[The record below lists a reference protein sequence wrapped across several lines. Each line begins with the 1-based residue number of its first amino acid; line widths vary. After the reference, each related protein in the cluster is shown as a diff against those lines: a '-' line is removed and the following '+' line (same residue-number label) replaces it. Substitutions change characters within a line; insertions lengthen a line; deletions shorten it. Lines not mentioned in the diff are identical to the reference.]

1 MSEPTNADA
10 GGPIKFMSQVISLDY
25 KVRTSPVASE
35 FGRQMETGVVTGHKC
50 PQCARVY
57 VPPKGFCP
65 ICVVET
71 SAADEVTVADRGI
84 VTSWTVLTP
93 IQYHG
98 QNERNDYALASIL
111 LEGASGTIGQQ
122 RLLDVDLPSI
132 RMGMHV
138 AAVWAPEGERRSGD
152 DRGWGFGSAIEG
164 FRPTGEPDAGP
175 EVYEEHQL

>member
-1 MSEPTNADA
+1 MSEDV
-10 GGPIKFMSQVISLDY
+10 KFMQQVISLDY
-25 KVRTSPVASE
+25 KVRTSPVARE
-35 FGRQMETGVVTGHKC
+35 FARTMDEGTITGHKC

-71 SAADEVTVADRGI
+71 SAADEVTVADRGL

-98 QNERNDYALASIL
+98 QKERNDYALASVL
-111 LEGASGTIGQQ
+111 LDGASGTIGQQ
-122 RLLDVDLPSI
+122 RLLDVELPAI
-132 RMGMHV
+132 RMGMRV
-138 AAVWAPEGERRSGD
+138 EAVWAPEGERGSD
-152 DRGWGFGSAIEG
+152 DARGWGFGSAITG

-175 EVYEEHQL
+175 EIYEEHQL